1 MQICSENARRIS
13 NEKFELNIK
22 NIQISDVT
30 SFIKID
36 LDQLLITNKYKYHH
50 DSVLLEQLIPV
61 FVRIN
66 RTMTNK

>member
-1 MQICSENARRIS
+1 MQICSQNARRIS

-50 DSVLLEQLIPV
+50 GAVLLAQLKPV
-61 FVRIN
+61 FVRVN